1 MQHMMCTS
9 YSHALL
15 VRYTF
20 NNFNISLIFKF
31 QDHTITEIL
40 NVELYTHF

>member
-1 MQHMMCTS
+1 MQHMTCTS